1 MKRTPLL
8 KQMIEE
14 ANQVAFSDSLWERP
28 QVKGITIDGPLSKD
42 LDDAIWI
49 QPTETGAILS
59 VHIADVSEF
68 IKAESPLDQAAIAQ
82 VETRYLSSGNIPMF
96 PTPLSENR
104 LSLLARQQRPTL
116 TIEISLNED
125 CQIQHVQIFES
136 WIKVFH
142 NLTYENA
149 DEALQDATSKFNR
162 FLKSCYT
169 WAKRLNQKRRSGGA
183 ISGVLTSLGYWTDE
197 EGNFIISD
205 IKRHYSQIIVQE
217 FMVLANSAVAQW
229 LADADSLALYRNHT
243 TRTIA
248 PEREAMCQALLS
260 TGSVDTLRQQLQNW
274 LNPAEY
280 SPTLVG
286 HFALNLPAYCHFT
299 SPIRRLADLIN
310 HRIVKA
316 RLHDHSAPY
325 RKKDLEQLSQ
335 HIGEVL
341 QRNQDASVK
350 YYKKQQSRLYQ
361 KQLQALDSIKG
372 LSAKDFTKL
381 LKHAIGTGGFNQIE
395 AEVLNRFA
403 DDRLQHEDLSVLLF
417 QGRDTQLQKQIIN
430 YLSSNPSV
438 AQIVI
443 NHASSQQAG
452 WNSVRFVEQTRG
464 GKFEAVLEVGIEG
477 DVFTTLRS
485 ISRSKKQ
492 SARHLACLSWI
503 QAYVDDSLVKP
514 SDRIPSVV
522 EAESFEI
529 EKGIKIKGSKHQKL
543 SEPVNKLPPLG
554 QLTAKEFNRL
564 LKQSIPQGLDLLK
577 TETVTRLNKGQLS
590 LDDYYLLLF
599 CNEDR
604 GLQRTVL
611 DHLGNHPQD
620 AQSVM
625 TIAASKQEDWG
636 RCSFIEE
643 QTGVRFWAWL
653 QMPICGE
660 YHTTIEAFDSST
672 KRSARHQA
680 CLKWIDAY
688 LNQELVNPEQ
698 RVAPVITDIEEQSG
712 APSSARRSQSVPPI
726 LLRTLK
732 EGQQFVTL
740 LHNLCQQMDWMEPE
754 YGFTEEDGKFHAECE
769 VYTEDEIFRGFGAG
783 KKKSRAKQL
792 ASWQVLEKLQA
803 SFQNQRSETVI

>member
-28 QVKGITIDGPLSKD
+28 RVKGITIDGPLSKD

-68 IKAESPLDQAAIAQ
+68 IKTGSPLDQAAIAQ
-82 VETRYLSSGNIPMF
+82 VETRYLSIGNIPMF

-116 TIEISLNED
+116 TIEVSLNED
-125 CQIQHVQIFES
+125 CQIQDVKIFES
-136 WIKVFH
+136 WIKVSH
-142 NLTYENA
+142 NLTYEKA
-149 DEALQDATSKFNR
+149 DEALQDSTSKFNR

-169 WAKRLNQKRRSGGA
+169 WAKRLNQKRQSGGA
-183 ISGVLTSLGYWTDE
+183 ISGVFTSLGYWTDE

-205 IKRHYSQIIVQE
+205 IKRHYSHIIVQE

-229 LADADSLALYRNHT
+229 LADDDSLALYRNHT
-243 TRTIA
+243 TRAIA
-248 PEREAMCQALLS
+248 PEREAMCQALLN
-260 TGSVDTLRQQLQNW
+260 TGSVDALRQQLQNW

-280 SPTLVG
+280 SPTLIG

-316 RLHDHSAPY
+316 RLQGLVSPY
-325 RKKDLEQLSQ
+325 RKEDLTQLSQ
-335 HIGEVL
+335 HIAEVL
-341 QRNQDASVK
+341 QCNQEASVR

-361 KQLQALDSIKG
+361 KQLQALDSIKE
-372 LSAKDFTKL
+372 LSPKDFTKL
-381 LKHAIGTGGFNQIE
+381 LKHAIGTGGFNQIKD
-395 AEVLNRFA
+395 EVLHRFA
-403 DDRLQHEDLSVLLF
+403 GDRLQPEDLSVLLF
-417 QGRDTQLQKQIIN
+417 QSRDEQLQKQIFN

-452 WNSVRFVEQTRG
+452 WNSVRFVERTRG
-464 GKFEAVLEVGIEG
+464 EKFESVLEVGIDG
-477 DVFTTLRS
+477 DVFTTSRS
-485 ISRSKKQ
+485 ISSSKKQ
-492 SARHLACLSWI
+492 SARHQACLAWI
-503 QAYVDDSLVKP
+503 QAYVDDLLVKP
-514 SDRIPSVV
+514 GDRIPLVI
-522 EAESFEI
+522 EAEPFEV
-529 EKGIKIKGSKHQKL
+529 EPGNKTKASKHQEL
-543 SEPVNKLPPLG
+543 SEPVNKLPPLS

-564 LKQSIPQGLDLLK
+564 LKQSIPQGLDPLK
-577 TETVTRLNKGQLS
+577 TETFTRLNKGQLS

-599 CNEDR
+599 CSEDR

-611 DHLGNHPQD
+611 DHLRNNPQD

-625 TIAASKQEDWG
+625 TIATSKQEDWG

-643 QTGVRFWAWL
+643 QSGDCFWAWL
-653 QMPICGE
+653 QMRIGGE
-660 YHTTIEAFDSST
+660 NRTTIEACDSST
-672 KRSARHQA
+672 KRGARHQA
-680 CLKWIDAY
+680 CLKWIDAH

-698 RVAPVITDIEEQSG
+698 RVAPIITDVEGKNG
-712 APSSARRSQSVPPI
+712 AQWNAKRSQSVPPI
-726 LLRTLK
+726 LLKNLK

-740 LHNLCQQMDWMEPE
+740 LHNLCQQMDWVEPE
-754 YGFTEEDGKFHAECE
+754 YAFTEVDGKFHAECE
-769 VYTEDEIFRGFGAG
+769 VYTEDEVYRGSGAG

-792 ASWQVLEKLQA
+792 ASWQVLEQLQA
-803 SFQNQRSETVI
+803 KFQQTDLQKVG